1 MASMMASTHY
11 LQVFLTV
18 VGYLTKMG
26 RGTRGYLEGRV
37 FVSRIVIG
45 AKTLAAVSPSMYEGH
60 LILQE

>member
-18 VGYLTKMG
+18 VGYEYLTKMG
-26 RGTRGYLEGRV
+26 RGYLEGRV